1 MTPPPETSVHPVI
14 LRVPEDKYLRLSL
27 RDRVRFLS
35 RYARRALVI
44 SAGLRGVDLAPDF
57 LKKEGSGRP
66 LPLRG
71 GYWSISH
78 KPRYVAGIFSP
89 EPAGIDIERIRPY
102 NVNLRPKVADAGEW
116 GLADPD
122 VPESFFRFWTAKE
135 AVLKIGGIGIA
146 DLLKCRVL
154 RVNDRHR
161 LSIRYQQKDYQ
172 VHQAYFDDHVVAV
185 VCGVHPIRWEL
196 PENFLPES
204 GGRV

>member
-1 MTPPPETSVHPVI
+1 MTPLSETAVHPVI
-14 LRVPEDKYLRLSL
+14 LRVPEDEYLRLSL

-35 RYARRALVI
+35 RYARRALAI
-44 SAGLRGVDLAPDF
+44 SAGLRGVDFAPDF

-66 LPLRG
+66 LPLQG

-89 EPAGIDIERIRPY
+89 EPVGIDIERIRPY
-102 NVNLRPKVADAGEW
+102 NVKLRPKVADVHEW
-116 GLADPD
+116 GLADPE

-154 RVNDRHR
+154 RVTDRHR
-161 LSIRYQQKDYQ
+161 LSLRYRQQDYQ
-172 VHQAYFDDHVVAV
+172 VRHAYFDDHVVAV
-185 VCGVHPIRWEL
+185 VEGACPILWTF
-196 PENFLPES
+196 PEPHAPEVAN
-204 GGRV
+204 RR